1 VSWWSRKQ
9 REQDLERELRSD
21 LELEAEELRESGL
34 SLQDAQCAARRA
46 FGNATY
52 VKEEVREMLGWTW
65 VERLFQDLRYGLRTM
80 RRSPGFA
87 SVAVLSLALGIGANT
102 SIFTLINVLML
113 RSLPVREPEQLVEVL
128 RNSGDHRGNAFSWQ
142 SYQYLRD
149 HSRTLS
155 ELMASHR
162 DRLYMQVQGLEAE
175 KVEGQ
180 YVTGNYFSM
189 LGLRPALGRLIGAE
203 DDHMGSPAAVAVV
216 SWQYWKSRLGL
227 DPGILGRKITIE
239 SVPVTIVGV
248 TPAEFLGLQVGWSED
263 IFVPLALEP
272 LIRHPSYTSDA
283 GYKWLQLMGRMRPS
297 SSLGQVGAEMNVLF
311 RETLRIEDLD
321 IRRPE
326 AARWRIE
333 IEPAGAGFERLR
345 EEFSQPLMVLM
356 IIVGLLLLI
365 ACANVAGML
374 LARGTARRRE
384 MALRVSLGASRV
396 RLVRQL
402 LTESL
407 LISGIAATLGVIL
420 AYFGSD
426 ALVRIMKSGR
436 LPIDLEVRPDLRVLL
451 FTAAV
456 SLAAGVVFGIIPAF
470 RATPTSGSGRAGETR
485 SGRVF
490 GKTLIVA
497 QVAFSVVLLTA
508 AGWFVRNLASLEAR
522 DMGFRRDHVVMFGLD
537 PSHSG
542 YNDEQLS
549 REYQRLLARLERIP
563 GVRSASIVWMPP
575 ISGGGSDGTAAVE
588 GSAVRLY
595 TWRNWVA
602 PRYFE
607 TMGIPLVVGREFS
620 FRDGPASP
628 KVAIVNQTLA
638 RNAFGSTDPIGR
650 RLRLWA
656 DRPDVCEIVG
666 VVGDGKYVDVREN
679 TVATAYLSTF
689 QGRPASTFVIRTAIP
704 PVEILPSVRH
714 EVRGMSKA
722 VVLGKVTTLAAHV
735 DASLVQE
742 RLIADLSSIFG
753 ALGSLLTAIGLY
765 GLLAYTVARRTNE
778 IGIRMALGANHAAV
792 IAMVLREAALLVS
805 VGLAGGILVSLAA
818 RRAAAAAFRG
828 VPPAGALTVA
838 LGAAIMILIALVAA
852 YRPARRAARVD
863 PMEALRYE

>member
-1 VSWWSRKQ
+1 
-9 REQDLERELRSD
+9 
-21 LELEAEELRESGL
+21 
-34 SLQDAQCAARRA
+34 
-46 FGNATY
+46 
-52 VKEEVREMLGWTW
+52 
-65 VERLFQDLRYGLRTM
+65 
-80 RRSPGFA
+80 
-87 SVAVLSLALGIGANT
+87 
-102 SIFTLINVLML
+102 
-113 RSLPVREPEQLVEVL
+113 
-128 RNSGDHRGNAFSWQ
+128 
-142 SYQYLRD
+142 
-149 HSRTLS
+149 
-155 ELMASHR
+155 
-162 DRLYMQVQGLEAE
+162 
-175 KVEGQ
+175 
-180 YVTGNYFSM
+180 
-189 LGLRPALGRLIGAE
+189 
-203 DDHMGSPAAVAVV
+203 
-216 SWQYWKSRLGL
+216 
-227 DPGILGRKITIE
+227 
-239 SVPVTIVGV
+239 
-248 TPAEFLGLQVGWSED
+248 
-263 IFVPLALEP
+263 
-272 LIRHPSYTSDA
+272 
-283 GYKWLQLMGRMRPS
+283 
-297 SSLGQVGAEMNVLF
+297 
-311 RETLRIEDLD
+311 
-321 IRRPE
+321 
-326 AARWRIE
+326 
-333 IEPAGAGFERLR
+333 
-345 EEFSQPLMVLM
+345 
-356 IIVGLLLLI
+356 
-365 ACANVAGML
+365 
-374 LARGTARRRE
+374 

-420 AYFGSD
+420 SYFGSD
-426 ALVRIMKSGR
+426 ALVTIMKSGR

-470 RATPTSGSGRAGETR
+470 RATPTSRSGRAGETR
-485 SGRVF
+485 SGRIF
-490 GKTLIVA
+490 GQTLIVA

-508 AGWFVRNLASLEAR
+508 AGWFVRNLASLETH
-522 DMGFRRDHVVMFGLD
+522 DIGFRRDHVLMFGLD

-549 REYQRLLARLERIP
+549 REYQRLLARLEKIP

-607 TMGIPLVVGREFS
+607 TMGIPLVAGREFS
-620 FRDGPASP
+620 FRDGLGSP

-689 QGRPASTFVIRTAIP
+689 QGRPASMFVIRTSIP
-704 PVEILPSVRH
+704 PVEIVPALRY

-778 IGIRMALGANHAAV
+778 IGIRMALGANHASV
-792 IAMVLREAALLVS
+792 IGMVLREAALLVS
-805 VGLAGGILVSLAA
+805 VGLAGGILISLAG
-818 RRAAAAAFRG
+818 RRAAAATFRG
-828 VPPAGALTVA
+828 VPPAGALMVA
-838 LGAAIMILIALVAA
+838 LGAAIMIAIALVAA